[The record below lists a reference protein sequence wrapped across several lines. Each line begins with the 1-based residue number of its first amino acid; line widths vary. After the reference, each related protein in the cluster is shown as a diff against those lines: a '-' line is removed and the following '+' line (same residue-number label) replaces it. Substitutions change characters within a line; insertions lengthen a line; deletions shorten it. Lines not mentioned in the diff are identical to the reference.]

1 MWGKLRRMS
10 NRSEF
15 NPSERPPAGVGGPAA
30 AQPSAPVRT
39 ESPKSGGA
47 TDLMKVDINE
57 YGGEK
62 DGKRQ
67 VMDRRL
73 FMQLL
78 IFDCAPGADPED
90 AAKTIAS
97 ALEEA
102 GAAGVVYED
111 VNDPRAIGLLTWS
124 ENPDHFVTT
133 IRPIFRD
140 TRLAQ
145 LTLRPSYTM
154 FGRTYSS
161 GYEPDLEYWILERP
175 QETALNDKWPW
186 HVWYPLRRSGE
197 FEKLDAREQGKIL
210 KEHAII
216 GRAYGAKDLAHDI
229 RLACHGL
236 DQGDNEFVI
245 GLIGDN
251 LHRLSHVVQTMRKTK
266 QTSTYIVQM
275 GPFFV
280 GRVAHQVT
288 GRS

>member
-1 MWGKLRRMS
+1 MTKQ
-10 NRSEF
+10 SEL
-15 NPSERPPAGVGGPAA
+15 NPSEHPPSGAGAPA
-30 AQPSAPVRT
+30 
-39 ESPKSGGA
+39 KSEARGQERRSDAA

-62 DGKRQ
+62 DGERQ

-78 IFDCAPGADPED
+78 VFDCAPGADPED

-97 ALEEA
+97 ALEAA
-102 GAAGVVYED
+102 GSPGVVYED

-124 ENPDHFVTT
+124 ENPDHFVTRV
-133 IRPIFRD
+133 RPIFRD

-145 LTLRPSYTM
+145 LTLRPSFTM

-161 GYEPDLEYWILERP
+161 GYEPDLEYWILKRP
-175 QETALNDKWPW
+175 QDTALNADWPW
-186 HVWYPLRRSGE
+186 HVWYPLRRSGD
-197 FEKLDAREQGKIL
+197 FAKLEPREQGKIL

-216 GRAYGAKDLAHDI
+216 GRAYGAKGLAHDI

-236 DQGDNEFVI
+236 DQSDNEFVI
-245 GLIGDN
+245 GLVGDN

-266 QTSTYIVQM
+266 QTSTYITQM

-280 GRVAHQVT
+280 GRVAHQVA
-288 GRS
+288 GRG